1 VLLKGQ
7 TRLLVGVA
15 VFLTALGVGVL
26 RVTTLS
32 QLFGVRL
39 SMPLPLNDFNAAVY
53 CPVSAF
59 VHGRNPYDRPQ
70 LFQSCPARVYCR
82 GSVSGKPE
90 GRFNRYDPESC
101 ASSDVFPPFLP
112 ATLIL
117 HAPFALLSM
126 NSAGVVYFLLN
137 VGLAAG
143 LVVFALWMTGG
154 RVSSADVF
162 LGAGLLLL
170 SRPGQWNLLLGQS
183 ALELTLATYI
193 ALYCAHGSPR
203 VSGAALAFAAYK
215 PTFGIPLGLL
225 MLARGDRRAVAWGAG
240 FTLILNLP
248 PALVLTHRAG
258 GPETFFAEL
267 MRSQAAAQAI
277 NDPTSR
283 VFSVDLPGLLSRWI
297 GSWIGAGPYL
307 LISLLVLVA
316 AARAIRA
323 ADSRWRGQ
331 GANLSATLVCLGIL
345 LSMHHNAYDLVLLIA
360 PVVFLARS
368 SLPPPLVRPQW
379 RLGLLALYALL
390 GANYVTTLSV
400 LHHLE
405 HNRPVWLA
413 LASLNGALL
422 LGIFLIYLAFGESM
436 SGSARLNGADP
447 DGRDRSAE
455 EARASL

>member
-15 VFLTALGVGVL
+15 VFLVALAVAVL

-32 QLFGVRL
+32 QSFGVRL

-53 CPVSAF
+53 CPASAF
-59 VHGRNPYDRPQ
+59 VHGANPYDRRQ
-70 LFQSCPARVYCR
+70 LLQFCPARVYCR
-82 GSVSGKPE
+82 GSVPGKA
-90 GRFNRYDPESC
+90 GRFSRYDVESC
-101 ASSDVFPPFLP
+101 ASADVFPPYLP

-143 LVVFALWMTGG
+143 LVVFALRMTGG
-154 RVSSADVF
+154 RMSSADVF

-170 SRPGQWNLLLGQS
+170 SRPGQWNLLLGQV

-193 ALYCAHGSPR
+193 ALYCARDSPR
-203 VSGAALAFAAYK
+203 VSGVALAVAAYK
-215 PTFGIPLGLL
+215 PTFGVPLALL
-225 MLARGDRRAVAWGAG
+225 MLARGDRRAVAWGAV

-248 PALVLTHRAG
+248 PTLVLFHRAG
-258 GPETFFAEL
+258 GPETFFDQL
-267 MRSQAAAQAI
+267 IRSQAAYQAI
-277 NDPTSR
+277 NDPSSR
-283 VFSVDLPGLLSRWI
+283 VFDVDLLGLLSRLMGGWI
-297 GSWIGAGPYL
+297 GSGPYL

-316 AARAIRA
+316 TARAIRTTGA
-323 ADSRWRGQ
+323 PWRGQ
-331 GANLSATLVCLGIL
+331 GANLSASLVCLGML
-345 LSMHHNAYDLVLLIA
+345 LSMHHNAYDLVLLTA
-360 PVVFLARS
+360 PVIFLARS
-368 SLPPPLVRPQW
+368 SLPPHLLRPQW
-379 RLGLLALYALL
+379 RLGLLTLYALL

-405 HNRPVWLA
+405 HHRPAWLV

-422 LGIFLIYLAFGESM
+422 LGIFLIYLALGESM
-436 SGSARLNGADP
+436 PKSVRLDVADP
-447 DGRDRSAE
+447 DRP
-455 EARASL
+455 